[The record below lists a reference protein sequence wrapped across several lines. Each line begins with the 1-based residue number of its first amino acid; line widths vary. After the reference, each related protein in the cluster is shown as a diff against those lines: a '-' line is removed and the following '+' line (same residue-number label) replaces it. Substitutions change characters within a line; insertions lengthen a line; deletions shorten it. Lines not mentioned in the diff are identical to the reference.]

1 MRRRPPRSTR
11 TDTLFPYTTLFRSGD
26 ERQAEPLRQAHEAL
40 RLAVALRAGHAEV
53 VLHPAVDVGA
63 LLVADDHHGVAAE
76 APQATD
82 DGVVLREP
90 TVARQRSAVLDPL
103 AVVVSEVRPVR
114 MARRLG
120 HLPGHQLAVGLPP
133 TPPTPS

>member
-40 RLAVALRAGHAEV
+40 RLAVALRAGHADV

-63 LLVADDHHGVAAE
+63 LLVADDHDGVAAE
-76 APQATD
+76 TPQATD
-82 DGVVLREP
+82 DGVVLREQA
-90 TVARQRSAVLDPL
+90 VAGHRCDVLEQLGDGVL
-103 AVVVSEVRPVR
+103 EVRDR
-114 MARRLG
+114 NSTRL
-120 HLPGHQLAVGLPP
+120 H
-133 TPPTPS
+133 TRN